1 MIRTMFFLAFIAGA
15 TAIFGMSY
23 LFLGTDILALAVT
36 CAIAMVYAIGVIELV
51 QFHKAT
57 QNLHLAL
64 KNVPRFSESESEIDA
79 NHVLADWLDSLHASL
94 KYAVHSRIE
103 GESKGLPSPVLTPY
117 LVGLLVMLGLL
128 GTFVG
133 MVDTLQGSVIALQ
146 GSTELSA
153 IREGLAAPIK
163 GLGAAFGTSVAGV
176 AASAMLG
183 LMSTLSRR
191 ERILVARE
199 LDAKINT
206 VFRRFSLN
214 FNRQETY
221 KSLQQQAKAL
231 PELAAQITVMAENLE
246 KMGQRLGQ
254 ELNTKQDKFHQG
266 VEDAY
271 RTLAQSV
278 SQSLNQVL
286 QNSGELVAKE
296 MSPVV
301 NQLMTD
307 MSDSIQEN
315 VRETQTILVS
325 QNNLYLDNVASK
337 LKEHTLS
344 ANESLQAGLKEH
356 ERIQLSMSSTMNDSL
371 NQFKEQ
377 FQSLS
382 SSYVENFTRQIESKD
397 KQRQEVDEAKL
408 VRWTEVLQD
417 SQEHVKQVLEAISQ
431 EQQKAWQT
439 ASSAFLTSSGQ
450 VSNDL
455 NNVLQAHE
463 NSQQKASD
471 LIASTLIELRTH
483 ALDASQGI
491 KLQVDALI
499 ETSEK
504 SLQSRE
510 QAETAWQNQHREAMV
525 AIATQLNQQLTA
537 LREQEQVRS
546 DQAIQSLSQLET
558 KVAAQ
563 LADLGQA
570 LEAPMSRLIETASQA
585 PKAAAEVISKLK
597 QEMTQNMARDN
608 DLLDER
614 RRIMSDLD
622 GLSDSLAQSTVNQ
635 GKAME
640 AMLSSSGSMLAEI
653 SERFDSRVDKEV
665 NKLSD
670 IASHFSE
677 SSIDIASMSDAFVGA
692 IERFSQSNDK
702 LVENLAKIE
711 LALESASS
719 RSDEQLAYYVAQARE
734 IIDHSMMSQKGL
746 IEEINQLAVK
756 RAEEHSGAGA

>member
-1 MIRTMFFLAFIAGA
+1 MFFLAFIAGA